1 MSVEQLARHRCMG
14 DDGTPLVVVEY
25 RHVFTSGE
33 AGKVRQHRG
42 SSWLALLDGEPVRY
56 IDAATFEVVAS
67 GELLR
72 REPAG

>member
-1 MSVEQLARHRCMG
+1 MSVEQLARHRCTG
-14 DDGTPLVVVEY
+14 DDGTPLIVVEY

-33 AGKVRQHRG
+33 GGKTRKHRG
-42 SSWLALLDGEPVRY
+42 SSWLVLLDGEPVRY

-72 REPAG
+72 RSPD